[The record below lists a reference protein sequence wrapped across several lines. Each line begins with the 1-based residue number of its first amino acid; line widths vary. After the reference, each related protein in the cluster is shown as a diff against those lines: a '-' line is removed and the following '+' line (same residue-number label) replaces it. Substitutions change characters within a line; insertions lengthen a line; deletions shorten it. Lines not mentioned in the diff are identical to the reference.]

1 MEKLGFLL
9 GQYGVLALVVAA
21 CWGWGQTS
29 LRLLKIDR
37 DPATRLGVPLAIA
50 LGLGVGICVLQG
62 LAIAGQLTVRFVGLL
77 IAAGVLL
84 GAWQAFA
91 HRVLVRRPAWISG
104 WQAMPPAD
112 RWGLIALAVVL
123 LSTLTAPLPPPT
135 HWDALM
141 YHLPHA
147 QQWAA
152 SGHLTVNGWLRYPW
166 FPYNVDLLY
175 AGALL
180 FGNDVLPHLLH
191 ASAGWLTAWLIYRL
205 GVQHLDRLTACV
217 AASLWVLLAADE
229 FTRAY
234 VDMGVALFVLVAG
247 AAYQAWRSTDDRRWL
262 LPCAFALGLAVGAKY
277 QALTLLP
284 LFAVG
289 LIWRDRRPTTWLLV
303 AGALLIP
310 CIYWY
315 GRNALLTGDPFNPM
329 GGRLFGFTDW
339 SASDHHGQFEDL
351 RRARG
356 WPAWPL
362 WPALAVPFIPT
373 LRRSMAVRRAL
384 IMGGYM
390 TLTWAASVP
399 YPRYLLSAYP
409 VLVLLSAAGTVYLV
423 RVVSTAIPALR
434 QRVVVKVA
442 ATLLLVYLAL
452 AATAEIVRYWKRIS
466 PTPEARAAFLAQRVP
481 GYTLWAHL
489 KTHPVGRIYQL
500 GSEDSLY
507 YAPQPIWGEVFG
519 PWRYADYAPLPPAQ
533 LHRKLTQ
540 EHFDALAVHAER
552 FPGVASQPDFD
563 RYFERVWTEGAVKL
577 YKLKPT
583 VAP

>member
-1 MEKLGFLL
+1 MNKLGFLL
-9 GQYGVLALVVAA
+9 SQYGALALILAA
-21 CWGWGQTS
+21 CWGWGEAL

-37 DPATRLGVPLAIA
+37 DPAMRLGTPLAIT
-50 LGLGVGICVLQG
+50 LGLGIGICVLQG
-62 LAIAGQLTVRFVGLL
+62 LAIAGQLTAFFVGLL
-77 IAAGVLL
+77 SAIGMLL
-84 GAWQAFA
+84 GAWHVFAQRAF
-91 HRVLVRRPAWISG
+91 LPWPAWRTS

-112 RWGLIALAVVL
+112 RWGLAALAAVL

-135 HWDALM
+135 QWDELM

-152 SGHLTVNGWLRYPW
+152 SGHLTVNEWLRYPW
-166 FPYNVDLLY
+166 FPYDFDLLY

-191 ASAGWLTAWLIYRL
+191 ALAGWLTAWLIYRL

-217 AASLWVLLAADE
+217 AASLWVLLATDE
-229 FTRAY
+229 FVRAY

-247 AAYQAWRSTDDRRWL
+247 ASYQAWRSTDDRRWL
-262 LPCAFALGLAVGAKY
+262 LPCAFALGLAVGSKY

-303 AGALLIP
+303 VGALLVP

-329 GGRLFGFTDW
+329 GGRIFGFTDW
-339 SASDHHGQFEDL
+339 SASDHHWQFEDL

-362 WPALAVPFIPT
+362 WPAIAVPFIPA
-373 LRRSMAVRRAL
+373 LRHNIAVRRAL

-409 VLVLLSAAGTVYLV
+409 VLVLLSAAGSVYLI
-423 RVVSTAIPALR
+423 RLVSTAIPVLR
-434 QRVVVKVA
+434 QRTVVTA
-442 ATLLLVYLAL
+442 AAALLLVYLAL
-452 AATAEIVRYWKRIS
+452 MATAEVVRYWKRIS
-466 PTPEARAAFLAQRVP
+466 PTPEARAALLTQRVP
-481 GYTLWAHL
+481 GYPLWAHL

-519 PWRYADYAPLPPAQ
+519 PWRYSDYASLPPAQ

-540 EHFDALAVHAER
+540 EHFDALAIHSER
-552 FPGVASQPDFD
+552 FPGVASQPEFE
-563 RYFERVWTEGAVKL
+563 RYFERIWTEGAVKL
-577 YKLKPT
+577 YKLKPP